1 MAVYK
6 VPQDVEADDKLIGPF
21 SFRQFI
27 YLIIVAIAIA
37 IAWGLSQ
44 LFIPLAIIPLPVI
57 IFFGALALP
66 LRKDQPMEIYL
77 AAVVSFYLKP
87 RKRLW
92 RADGIQSLVEITA
105 PKVVEIQRTKDLTQT
120 EAERRLSYLADI
132 VDTGG
137 WAIRGVAT
145 SQSTSPMQN
154 EVFFEAQQAE
164 DVLAT
169 DGRVAGSFDT
179 MINQSD
185 QRRRQEILDR
195 MHQSEVNTQPDI
207 PAPQYTAPSLAD
219 PYASFGAPTQPPS
232 FPGEPSVFAEPQTP
246 PQVMNVPQ
254 PIITEVQPQVTFDP
268 YPNSMRQSVVTPIG
282 EKPTV
287 PARPT
292 VQPQATSYQ
301 QPAPSPASVQVPSTP
316 VAQSAP
322 LTTSEKVVAPDIIDL
337 ANNHSDL
344 SIETLARQANRN
356 RQQEADENEVIIS
369 LR

>member
-37 IAWGLSQ
+37 IGWGLSR
-44 LFIPLAIIPLPVI
+44 LFIPLAIIPLPVV

-92 RADGIQSLVEITA
+92 QADGIQSLVEITA
-105 PKVVEIQRTKDLTQT
+105 PKVVEVQRMKNLTQS

-137 WAIRGVAT
+137 WAIRGVGT
-145 SQSTSPMQN
+145 SQATSPMQN
-154 EVFFEAQQAE
+154 DVFFEAQQAE
-164 DVLAT
+164 DILAT

-179 MINQSD
+179 MISQSD
-185 QRRRQEILDR
+185 LRRRQEILDR
-195 MHQSEVNTQPDI
+195 MHQNEIITE
-207 PAPQYTAPSLAD
+207 PAASPVQSAAPLLAD

-232 FPGEPSVFAEPQTP
+232 LPGQPSVFSDTQMQEPQEAPQIILDKPQPHVNYNPYPNAMHQSIVTPMSEKPAAPPTP
-246 PQVMNVPQ
+246 PQ
-254 PIITEVQPQVTFDP
+254 PI
-268 YPNSMRQSVVTPIG
+268 
-282 EKPTV
+282 
-287 PARPT
+287 
-292 VQPQATSYQ
+292 YQ
-301 QPAPSPASVQVPSTP
+301 QPTPATPPVSSAPSIKESDPI
-316 VAQSAP
+316 
-322 LTTSEKVVAPDIIDL
+322 TTSENVVSPDIIDL

-356 RQQEADENEVIIS
+356 RRLESDENEVVIS